1 MGEKRAIDR
10 KGHPTISRRKLLAEA
25 VGVGAGIATM
35 ALASGCSEEKQSMS
49 STAGP
54 PTATVA
60 AQKRDRRTLP
70 GGMPANVIMV
80 MLDSLNR
87 HMVGAY
93 GGKEFATPNL
103 DRFAQRAVRF
113 DSHYAGSL
121 PCIPAR
127 HDLMCGALDFLWKP
141 WGSMEIWEN
150 SITGHL
156 RGTNVVTQLITDH
169 PHLFETGGENYHT
182 HFTAWQYERGH
193 ETDPWKARPDPSW
206 IGAPSFGRGLMPY
219 DNSRGYLRG
228 EADFPGPRTM
238 AATADWLDQNAAY
251 LDRFLLYVDE
261 FDPHEP
267 FDTPEPYASMYD
279 SDWEGQHLIWPPYA
293 IGGIQKGVITER
305 QARQIRACYGGKL
318 TMIDAWFGRVLDA
331 IDRNGLWEDTA
342 VIVCTDHGH
351 YLGEKDI
358 WGKPGAPVYQQM
370 GHIPLM
376 IAWPGIAA
384 GSTSALTTTVDL
396 FATLAEVFGV
406 QPQHRTHG
414 RSLVPLIGGE
424 AQSVRDHVLC
434 GVWGREVQLID
445 NEWNYSR
452 APANANAPI
461 SLWSNRW
468 STMPVPR
475 LPALRLP
482 LPDARAS
489 LDRMPG
495 SSAPVIRQPFT
506 AGDVLPYWALGQF
519 SGNRLYNLRN
529 DPSEEQNLAGTAAEN
544 DLADRLRE
552 ALRQVEAPDDQF
564 VRLGLA

>member
-1 MGEKRAIDR
+1 
-10 KGHPTISRRKLLAEA
+10 
-25 VGVGAGIATM
+25 
-35 ALASGCSEEKQSMS
+35 
-49 STAGP
+49 
-54 PTATVA
+54 
-60 AQKRDRRTLP
+60 
-70 GGMPANVIMV
+70 
-80 MLDSLNR
+80 
-87 HMVGAY
+87 
-93 GGKEFATPNL
+93 
-103 DRFAQRAVRF
+103 
-113 DSHYAGSL
+113 
-121 PCIPAR
+121 
-127 HDLMCGALDFLWKP
+127 
-141 WGSMEIWEN
+141 
-150 SITGHL
+150 
-156 RGTNVVTQLITDH
+156 
-169 PHLFETGGENYHT
+169 
-182 HFTAWQYERGH
+182 
-193 ETDPWKARPDPSW
+193 
-206 IGAPSFGRGLMPY
+206 
-219 DNSRGYLRG
+219 
-228 EADFPGPRTM
+228 
-238 AATADWLDQNAAY
+238 
-251 LDRFLLYVDE
+251 
-261 FDPHEP
+261 
-267 FDTPEPYASMYD
+267 
-279 SDWEGQHLIWPPYA
+279 
-293 IGGIQKGVITER
+293 
-305 QARQIRACYGGKL
+305 
-318 TMIDAWFGRVLDA
+318 
-331 IDRNGLWEDTA
+331 
-342 VIVCTDHGH
+342 
-351 YLGEKDI
+351 
-358 WGKPGAPVYQQM
+358 M